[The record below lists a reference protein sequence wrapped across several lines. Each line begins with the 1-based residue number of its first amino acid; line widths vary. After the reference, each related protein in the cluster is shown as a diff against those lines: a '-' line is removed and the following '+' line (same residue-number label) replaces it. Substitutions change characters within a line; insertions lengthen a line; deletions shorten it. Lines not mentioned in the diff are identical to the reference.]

1 MNFSGTNYNKCCRSN
16 FDDYDFILL
25 TYEELAL
32 VRRYGNTW
40 MLKKIPARGML
51 RKTFLQILVAEKILQ
66 GRNCPTTLIPLAV
79 KWFVSKQLRYGIP

>member
-1 MNFSGTNYNKCCRSN
+1 MNFSGTNYNKCCRTN

-40 MLKKIPARGML
+40 MLKKNSG
-51 RKTFLQILVAEKILQ
+51 KGYVAKNISANTS
-66 GRNCPTTLIPLAV
+66 G
-79 KWFVSKQLRYGIP
+79 